1 VSTRILISE
10 NEKNRILSL
19 YQIIKEDTPASEGT
33 VTFITSPPENNK
45 DLRSAQL
52 VITNIND
59 QTITY
64 NVTVGPS
71 GELKKELPFG
81 NYEVNPPEKK
91 TTYTFDLKTFPLD
104 KTNPNVTVKIQL
116 KPYIKEMGEVT
127 LRPNSNIFG
136 KIVTKI
142 NEQDIPVPNVEIKL
156 TFEEQ
161 KSLFSKRKNLDVKI
175 KELPP
180 IESKTDENGEFYFE
194 KVKTYRHTNINVD
207 IDGGDIFY
215 DKKIVIEKTVFDT
228 DLGTIYLERLPVEE
242 PPKPFEPVVVKNT
255 SCEGYESTKKVFYG
269 YGYAKNEP
277 ISNEFEI
284 FDDTISIKTAKRHA
298 VKQYLLMYPSN
309 GVTINEILEKPIKY
323 KLECSNVSTDF
334 VNPITTNVIKVTK
347 KELDSL
353 VQKIKDEKNK
363 VVTEQID
370 FQYLDFKPAILS
382 SLNSGKPL
390 FIFFGLLEDENSND
404 VIKYI
409 ESNQELTKRLNKNYI
424 PIYYE
429 VDTKDKEGYMSA
441 SDPLKVTYYPSIAII
456 QGIANPDEKQIRDTY
471 RVINLETSIA
481 SNLPLIDKLIQ

>member
-1 VSTRILISE
+1 MKRKILITESDKY
-10 NEKNRILSL
+10 NILSMYGL
-19 YQIIKEDTPASEGT
+19 LNEDDKGSFVIS
-33 VTFITSPPENNK
+33 VTDLNK
-45 DLRSAQL
+45 KPVEVL
-52 VITNIND
+52 VIITNI
-59 QTITY
+59 QTGKEQQGVTDKTGNLTVDNLEFGTYSLELGGRYKGKGIEQVKPITKE
-64 NVTVGPS
+64 NPRVSVDFKDVSTTFKEVTV
-71 GELKKELPFG
+71 
-81 NYEVNPPEKK
+81 
-91 TTYTFDLKTFPLD
+91 
-104 KTNPNVTVKIQL
+104 
-116 KPYIKEMGEVT
+116 YIT
-127 LRPNSNIFG
+127 ANIFG

-156 TFEEQ
+156 TYEEQ
-161 KSLFSKRKNLDVKI
+161 KGLFSKRKNLDVKV

-180 IESKTDENGEFYFE
+180 IESKTNENGEFYFE
-194 KVKTYRHTNINVD
+194 KVKTYLYTNINVD

-215 DKKIVIEKTVFDT
+215 DKKIVIEKTVSDT

-334 VNPITTNVIKVTK
+334 VNPVTTNVIKVTK
-347 KELDSL
+347 KELDSI
-353 VQKIKDEKNK
+353 VQKILDEKNK
-363 VVTEQID
+363 VVTERID

-390 FIFFGLLEDENSND
+390 FVFFGSVEDENSND
-404 VIKYI
+404 VVKYI

-429 VDTKDKEGYMSA
+429 VDTKDKEGYVIAADSL
-441 SDPLKVTYYPSIAII
+441 SNVDYPSFAII
-456 QGIANPDEKQIRDTY
+456 QGTANPNEKQIRDTFK
-471 RVINLETSIA
+471 VINLETYIA